1 MEGLIILLFLAL
13 SVGIPGLWIWSLI
26 HCVQNRYL
34 NDSNR
39 VIGIVLIAVLGTVGS
54 FVYIFLPREP
64 TPQR

>member
-1 MEGLIILLFLAL
+1 MEVLIILLFLAL
-13 SVGIPGLWIWSLI
+13 SVGILGLWICSLI

-39 VIGIVLIAVLGTVGS
+39 VIGIVLIAVLGIVGS

-64 TPQR
+64 TPRH

>member
-26 HCVQNRYL
+26 RCVQNRYL

-39 VIGIVLIAVLGTVGS
+39 VIGIVLNAVLGIVCG
-54 FVYIFLPREP
+54 FVYIFPPREP